1 MAEMCVG
8 IDEYEYC
15 SSGEVLILAILVEC
29 LFYLFVFIG
38 GWEMLRRWRIKK
50 AEQRRLKAEEWHPIG
65 YQKK

>member
-38 GWEMLRRWRIKK
+38 GWEMLRRWRMKK
-50 AEQRRLKAEEWHPIG
+50 AEQRRLKEQEWIP
-65 YQKK
+65 YSYSKK